1 MYGSS
6 YYGGSDVV
14 SLLAAAGGVWV
25 TLSFVAFIA
34 AIVCT
39 VLIYRKFVSSQEH
52 VGASMGKHDFGPF
65 LRFEKFWSEKIL
77 IVLFIYNMC
86 SIAFECAAA
95 AIALLFGIAYSPSG
109 AIMGILLIALLFVV
123 GEVMNRL
130 FFEFFMLIVKMW
142 RNTQEIRAAV
152 SAKPCSAEAASFGAA
167 NAYAAASN
175 VVHHPSTQ
183 SEGAAVPSSET
194 VPISAVESAVQPDTS
209 WICSACGANNKSGVF
224 CAQCGKH
231 RI

>member
-6 YYGGSDVV
+6 YYGGSDVL
-14 SLLAAAGGVWV
+14 SLLAAAGGVWL
-25 TLSFVAFIA
+25 TLSFIAFVA

-52 VGASMGKHDFGPF
+52 RGNSLGKHDFGPF

-95 AIALLFGIAYSPSG
+95 AIALLFAIAYSPSG

-123 GEVMNRL
+123 SEVMNRL
-130 FFEFFMLIVKMW
+130 FFEFIMLIVKMW

-152 SAKPCSAEAASFGAA
+152 AGGSC
-167 NAYAAASN
+167 
-175 VVHHPSTQ
+175 
-183 SEGAAVPSSET
+183 SEGAASCSAVDVDDTTPQVQQQVPVRSGSATVSSSKT
-194 VPISAVESAVQPDTS
+194 MPISVVEGASHSDTS
-209 WICSACGANNKSGVF
+209 WVCPACGAANKSGVF

-231 RI
+231 RV